1 MREREAHRLRRRKT
15 YLWSGIILAVVAAA
29 AWGFTLWR
37 SDQPVDPVVIAQGK
51 PVSAAVNDM
60 GSKMVADLAAQQPQ
74 KNIFISPLSIFMALA
89 MAESGAGGTTRDAMR
104 QALAVPQE
112 MSDDQLHGS
121 ASALLKVL
129 QAERG
134 AELSIANGLWSDR
147 SLPMSPDFVK
157 RCRRFYQ
164 ADATTLDFKQPSA
177 AAEINKWVQGKTH
190 GKISDLISPEALA
203 SSRALLTNAV
213 YFHGKWAYEFPKN
226 ETRQERFHLAGGG
239 EKKVQM
245 MHQSSIP
252 GAYRK
257 GDGFEAAA
265 LDYRSSH
272 VRLYAILPSQGNS
285 PEQALAKIS
294 IEQLKASAPGE
305 IKLDLRL
312 PRFTLDYEGDLK
324 DSLSRMG
331 MTEAFQPG
339 ADFAPM
345 GSPSFFIGGVIHK
358 TRLEVDEEGTTAAAA
373 TGVRMA
379 ASSVPVVKTLVFN
392 RPFALLLCDTQ
403 TNAILFAGVV
413 YEPGP

>member
-1 MREREAHRLRRRKT
+1 MREREANKLRRRKT
-15 YLWSGIILAVVAAA
+15 YLWTGTILALVAAA

-37 SDQPVDPVVIAQGK
+37 SNEPIDPQVIAQGK

-60 GSKMVADLAAQQPQ
+60 GSRMVADLAAQQPK

-89 MAESGAGGTTRDAMR
+89 MTESGAGGTTRDAMR
-104 QALAVPQE
+104 QALAVPQDL
-112 MSDDQLHGS
+112 SDDQLRGS
-121 ASALLKVL
+121 ASALLKTL

-147 SLPMSPDFVK
+147 SLPMSPDFVN
-157 RCRRFYQ
+157 RCRTFYQ
-164 ADATTLDFKQPSA
+164 ADATTLDFQQPSA
-177 AAEINKWVQGKTH
+177 AAEINKWVRGKTH
-190 GKISDLISPEALA
+190 GKIPEIISPEALA

-226 ETRQERFHLAGGG
+226 ETHAESFYLAGGG
-239 EKKVQM
+239 EKKVHM

-265 LDYRSSH
+265 LDYKSSH
-272 VRLYAILPSQGNS
+272 IRLYAILPSKGNS
-285 PEQALAKIS
+285 PEQALAKVS
-294 IEQLKASAPGE
+294 MEQLKEPAPGG

-331 MTEAFQPG
+331 MAAAFQPG

-373 TGVRMA
+373 TGVRMGPT
-379 ASSVPVVKTLVFN
+379 SVPVVKTLVFN

-413 YEPGP
+413 YEPGQ

>member
-1 MREREAHRLRRRKT
+1 
-15 YLWSGIILAVVAAA
+15 
-29 AWGFTLWR
+29 
-37 SDQPVDPVVIAQGK
+37 
-51 PVSAAVNDM
+51 
-60 GSKMVADLAAQQPQ
+60 MVADLSAQKPQ

-89 MAESGAGGTTRDAMR
+89 MTESGAGGNTRDAMR
-104 QALAVPQE
+104 QALAVPQDL
-112 MSDDQLHGS
+112 SDDQLRGS
-121 ASALLKVL
+121 AAALLKVL
-129 QAERG
+129 QGEHG
-134 AELSIANGLWSDR
+134 AELSIANALWSDR

-157 RCRRFYQ
+157 QCSKFYQ
-164 ADATTLDFKQPSA
+164 ADATTLDFQRPSS
-177 AAEINKWVQGKTH
+177 AAEINKWVREKTH
-190 GKISDLISPEALA
+190 GKISNIILPEVLA

-226 ETRQERFHLAGGG
+226 ETRQESFHLATGG

-252 GAYRK
+252 GAYRT

-265 LDYRSSH
+265 LDYKSSH
-272 VRLYAILPSQGNS
+272 IRLYAILPSQGTS

-294 IEQLKASAPGE
+294 IEQVIGAAPGG
-305 IKLDLRL
+305 IKLDLYL
-312 PRFTLDYEGDLK
+312 PRFTLDYDGDLK

-331 MTEAFQPG
+331 MEAAFQPG

-345 GSPSFFIGGVIHK
+345 GSPAFFIGGVIHK

-373 TGVRMA
+373 TAVRIA
-379 ASSVPVVKTLVFN
+379 VTSVPVVKTLVFN

-413 YEPGP
+413 YEPRP

>member
-1 MREREAHRLRRRKT
+1 
-15 YLWSGIILAVVAAA
+15 
-29 AWGFTLWR
+29 LWR
-37 SDQPVDPVVIAQGK
+37 SDTPIDPQVIAQGK

-60 GSKMVADLAAQQPQ
+60 GSRIVADLSAQKPQ

-89 MAESGAGGTTRDAMR
+89 MTESGAGGTTRDAMR
-104 QALAVPQE
+104 QALAVPQDV
-112 MSDDQLHGS
+112 SDDQLRGS
-121 ASALLKVL
+121 AAALLKVL
-129 QAERG
+129 QGEQG
-134 AELSIANGLWSDR
+134 AEISIANALWSDR

-157 RCRRFYQ
+157 QCSKFYQ
-164 ADATTLDFKQPSA
+164 ADATTLDFQQPSA
-177 AAEINKWVQGKTH
+177 SAAEINKWVREKTH
-190 GKISDLISPEALA
+190 GKISDLVSPGALA
-203 SSRALLTNAV
+203 NSRALLTNAV

-226 ETRQERFHLAGGG
+226 ETRQENFHLAGGG

-265 LDYRSSH
+265 LDYKSSH
-272 VRLYAILPSQGNS
+272 IRLYAILPSQGKS
-285 PEQALAKIS
+285 PEQVLANIS
-294 IEQLKASAPGE
+294 MEQLKGSAAGG

-312 PRFTLDYEGDLK
+312 PRFTLDYEEDLK

-331 MTEAFQPG
+331 MAAAFQPG

-345 GSPSFFIGGVIHK
+345 GSPNFFIGGVIHK

-379 ASSVPVVKTLVFN
+379 PTSVPVMKTLVFN
-392 RPFALLLCDTQ
+392 RPFALLLSDTQ

>member
-1 MREREAHRLRRRKT
+1 MREREAKRLRRRKS
-15 YLWSGIILAVVAAA
+15 YLWLGIILAVVAAAA

-60 GSKMVADLAAQQPQ
+60 GSRMVADLSAQQPQ

-89 MAESGAGGTTRDAMR
+89 MTESGAGGTTRDAMR
-104 QALAVPQE
+104 QALAVPQDL
-112 MSDDQLHGS
+112 SDNQLHGS

-134 AELSIANGLWSDR
+134 AELSIANALWSDR

-157 RCRRFYQ
+157 QCSKFYQ
-164 ADATTLDFKQPSA
+164 ADATTLDFQEPSS
-177 AAEINKWVQGKTH
+177 AAEINKWVRGKTH
-190 GKISDLISPEALA
+190 GKISDLISAEVLA

-226 ETRQERFHLAGGG
+226 ETRQESFHLTGGG

-265 LDYRSSH
+265 LDYKSSH
-272 VRLYAILPSQGNS
+272 IRLYAILPSQGNS

-294 IEQLKASAPGE
+294 MEQLKGAAPGG

-312 PRFTLDYEGDLK
+312 PRFTLDYEEDLK
-324 DSLSRMG
+324 ILSRAWEWQRLSSPAP
-331 MTEAFQPG
+331 TLPPWAHQHSSLEA
-339 ADFAPM
+339 
-345 GSPSFFIGGVIHK
+345 
-358 TRLEVDEEGTTAAAA
+358 
-373 TGVRMA
+373 
-379 ASSVPVVKTLVFN
+379 
-392 RPFALLLCDTQ
+392 
-403 TNAILFAGVV
+403 
-413 YEPGP
+413 

>member
-1 MREREAHRLRRRKT
+1 MRSKKT
-15 YLWSGIILAVVAAA
+15 YLWVSIVLVVVAAA

-37 SDQPVDPVVIAQGK
+37 SDEPVDPQVIAQGK

-60 GSKMVADLAAQQPQ
+60 GSKMVADLSAQQPK

-89 MAESGAGGTTRDAMR
+89 MTESGAGGSTRDAMR
-104 QALAVPQE
+104 QALAVPQDLTDE
-112 MSDDQLHGS
+112 QLHSS

-157 RCRRFYQ
+157 RCRNFYQ
-164 ADATTLDFKQPSA
+164 ADATTLDFRQPSS
-177 AAEINKWVQGKTH
+177 AAEINQWVRGKTH
-190 GKISDLISPEALA
+190 GKISDLISPGDLA
-203 SSRALLTNAV
+203 NSHALLTNAV
-213 YFHGKWAYEFPKN
+213 YFHGKWASEFPKN
-226 ETRQERFHLAGGG
+226 ETHAESFYLAEGG

-272 VRLYAILPSQGNS
+272 VRLYAILPSQGSS
-285 PEQALAKIS
+285 PEQALAKVS
-294 IEQLKASAPGE
+294 IEQLKGPAPGG

-324 DSLSRMG
+324 DSLSRTG
-331 MTEAFQPG
+331 MAPAFQPG

-345 GSPSFFIGGVIHK
+345 GSPAFFIGGVIHK

-379 ASSVPVVKTLVFN
+379 ATSVPVVKTLVFN

-403 TNAILFAGVV
+403 TNAVLFAGVI